1 MISMLIM
8 SVHFI
13 KKNNRFHITKIRLSL
28 KRAADICFLGVSSL
42 VLELS
47 SGIVIIV
54 FNFLILKLNGNTG
67 VAAYGILANIA
78 LVLTSVFTGI
88 AQGIQPIVSRHAD
101 AKGKH
106 VQNSI
111 RKYALITSLL
121 LSLVS
126 YITISLFSVPIAEAF
141 NKADDPLLTTIA
153 SGGMRIYFINLFFA
167 GVNIIA
173 SAFLCSCDKPK
184 LAFVISVLRGFTD
197 HSCRMDFVVI
207 IWIDRDLAYR
217 SCHRSDCM
225 PVFIPVSFSRHTHSN
240 STVNIKRPL
249 FQAYQKVSGYKIHLL
264 YPDTFV
270 FTYIPL
276 YAVFYLHFQSA
287 LLSED
292 QSPPT
297 DTHIR
302 VLSIYMLRAYD
313 TEGLRLFPHYLV
325 RQ

>member
-1 MISMLIM
+1 MFM
-8 SVHFI
+8 
-13 KKNNRFHITKIRLSL
+13 RQTKTCICHLCFKRL
-28 KRAADICFLGVSSL
+28 
-42 VLELS
+42 
-47 SGIVIIV
+47 
-54 FNFLILKLNGNTG
+54 
-67 VAAYGILANIA
+67 Y
-78 LVLTSVFTGI
+78 
-88 AQGIQPIVSRHAD
+88 
-101 AKGKH
+101 
-106 VQNSI
+106 
-111 RKYALITSLL
+111 
-121 LSLVS
+121 
-126 YITISLFSVPIAEAF
+126 
-141 NKADDPLLTTIA
+141 
-153 SGGMRIYFINLFFA
+153 
-167 GVNIIA
+167 
-173 SAFLCSCDKPK
+173 
-184 LAFVISVLRGFTD
+184 TD

-302 VLSIYMLRAYD
+302 VLSIYMHRAYD